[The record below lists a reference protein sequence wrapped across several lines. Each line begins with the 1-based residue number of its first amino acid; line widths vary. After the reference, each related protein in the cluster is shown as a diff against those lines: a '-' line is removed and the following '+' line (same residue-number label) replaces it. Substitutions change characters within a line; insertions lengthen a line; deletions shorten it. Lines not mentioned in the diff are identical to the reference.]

1 MSRRLLSFGRLLVLP
16 SLALLVMAA
25 RKPDDPKHENHFKS
39 ISPPTSDVLSMA
51 LVSAHAQSAFVMID
65 AKITNTTGDRLLLF
79 KKNEASLVL
88 PQGAMP
94 VKSGGLFSGPMVIPP
109 NDTRSHTFR
118 VEADT
123 GLHVDR
129 VTLQPKGFYVGS
141 NTGTPVKAPEFQLPA
156 SVNDFST
163 GPFTCKLNNVKQET
177 KETAA
182 AFACT
187 YNGKGIGLVEPKKI
201 GVREPGGK
209 EFANAARKVP
219 RDVLLPGDTSKFTV
233 VFEVPASVA
242 DMQFATL
249 QVLWRDALAESTLA
263 PVPLADWAFE
273 LDTAKTAKA
282 NE

>member
-1 MSRRLLSFGRLLVLP
+1 MSRRLVA
-16 SLALLVMAA
+16 LALPVFALVAMAA
-25 RKPDDPKHENHFKS
+25 RKPDDPKHENHFKAAGA
-39 ISPPTSDVLSMA
+39 PTSDVLSFA
-51 LVSAHAQSAFVMID
+51 LVAAHAQAEFVLID
-65 AKITNTTGDRLLLF
+65 AKITNTTGDRLVLF

-94 VKSGGLFSGPMVIPP
+94 VKAGGLFGGPMVIPP

-118 VEADT
+118 VEADA

-141 NTGTPVKAPEFQLPA
+141 NTGTPLKAPEFQLPA
-156 SVNDFST
+156 SANDFTT

-187 YNGKGIGLVEPKKI
+187 YNGAGVGIVEPKKI

-233 VFEVPASVA
+233 IFEIPASVV

-263 PVPLADWAFE
+263 PVALADWAFE
-273 LDTAKTAKA
+273 LDAAKTAEA
-282 NE
+282 NK